1 MILGNYHDRLPT
13 AYVKMSPVNQDN
25 VKGIKAELKKKVAA
39 KSNNPLLESY
49 IESPNCI
56 KEVFRI
62 SRILFKE
69 Q

>member
-1 MILGNYHDRLPT
+1 
-13 AYVKMSPVNQDN
+13 MSPVNQDKF
-25 VKGIKAELKKKVAA
+25 KGIKAELKKKVGA

>member
-13 AYVKMSPVNQDN
+13 AYVKMSPVNQDK

-49 IESPNCI
+49 IETPNCI

-69 Q
+69 